1 MLRLLSAI
9 LLSFLSAVSFS
20 QVYHVEKTN
29 WKDAG
34 YKGSFPSFWNEKNI
48 LDYGGDATNTT
59 ANDSALTAAI
69 TALNGEPGVVYF
81 PAGEYAF
88 RNNIN
93 VNRDS
98 IVFRGAGYDSTRLV
112 FDLGGSL
119 NDLISIS
126 GTLAV
131 DTTSIVGDAV
141 RGDSVVSVLGVS
153 GFNVG
158 DWVVLKMNDQ
168 AYMFSSWAYG
178 SLSQT
183 MQIKA
188 INANAITFAS
198 PFRFTFSE
206 VNGAYLQ
213 KLIPR
218 NNVAIECLAVQR
230 LDATAGQSSNIVFS
244 KAVNCVVKGIE
255 SDSANFAH
263 IEVNGSSN
271 ISITGSYFH
280 DAFAYGGNGQGY
292 GVLLQ
297 EGANECK
304 VEENYFRH
312 LRHAML
318 MQSGANGNVFGYN
331 YSVEPFWTQP
341 PFPAASAGDIV
352 LHGNYPFMNLVEG
365 NICQNIVID
374 DSHGK
379 NGTYNTFFRNR
390 AEGYGIFMNN
400 NPATDTVQFIGNE
413 MTNTSTGLNFIN
425 GNGHFQFGNNF
436 KGNITSGNANIPDTS
451 LYLLD
456 YAALCPE
463 PNWNI
468 PVVGA
473 PGSYNTGRIYAQSRV
488 LEANRYAS
496 CSCVPLQS
504 TSIPIIE
511 SDLQLYL
518 YPNPA
523 SDFCEILL
531 SETVVILQVDVLDV
545 QGRKVYENTSR
556 SKTISTEMLPTGSY
570 FVRVITPN
578 NVLSGRFVKN

>member
-1 MLRLLSAI
+1 MLRLLITLFGVGFSTLI
-9 LLSFLSAVSFS
+9 FS
-20 QVYHVEKTN
+20 QGYHLQKTN
-29 WKDAG
+29 WQDAG
-34 YKGSFPSFWNEKNI
+34 YKGNFPAFTNEKNI
-48 LDYGGDATNTT
+48 LDYGGDATNTN
-59 ANDSALTAAI
+59 ANDSALTAAVA
-69 TALNGEPGVVYF
+69 ALNGEAGVIYF

-88 RNNIN
+88 RSSIN

-98 IVFRGAGYDSTRLV
+98 IIFRGAGYDSTRLV

-119 NDLISIS
+119 DDLIRIS
-126 GTLAV
+126 GTLAA
-131 DTTSIVGDAV
+131 DTTSIIGDAV
-141 RGDSVVSVLGVS
+141 RGDSVVTVYSTS

-158 DWVVLKMNDQ
+158 DWVVLKMDDQ
-168 AYMFSSWAYG
+168 AYMYSSWAYG

-183 MQIKA
+183 MQIKT
-188 INANAITFAS
+188 INANVMTFAS
-198 PFRFTFSE
+198 PFRFTYSE
-206 VNGAYLQ
+206 ANGAYLQ
-213 KLIPR
+213 RLAPR
-218 NNVAIECLAVQR
+218 NHVGIECLAIQR

-297 EGANECK
+297 EGTNECK

-312 LRHAML
+312 LRHSMI

-331 YSVEPFWTQP
+331 YSTEPFWTQP
-341 PFPAASAGDIV
+341 PLPAASAGDIV

-400 NPATDTVQFIGNE
+400 NPATDTVQFVGNE
-413 MTNTSTGLNFIN
+413 ITNSATGMNFIN

-436 KGNITSGNANIPDTS
+436 KGNITSGTANIPDTS
-451 LYLLD
+451 LYLSD
-456 YAALCPE
+456 YAALCPD
-463 PNWNI
+463 PNSPI
-468 PVVGA
+468 PLVGA
-473 PGSYNTGRIYAQSRV
+473 PGRYNTGRIYAQSRV

-504 TSIPIIE
+504 TSISVIE

-523 SDFCEILL
+523 SDFCEIFL
-531 SETVVILQVDVLDV
+531 SETLEILQVEVLDI
-545 QGRKVYENTSR
+545 QGRKVYESELP
-556 SKTISTEMLPTGSY
+556 SKMIPTEMLSKGSY
-570 FVRVITPN
+570 FVRVIIPN
-578 NVLSGRFVKN
+578 NVLTGRFVKK